1 MEVEIYMRRLWFVQ
15 SIMGNN
21 FTMKDYIIAL
31 LIIIVIGVIGCVILK
46 DK

>member
-1 MEVEIYMRRLWFVQ
+1 MRRLWFVQ
-15 SIMGNN
+15 SVMGNN

-31 LIIIVIGVIGCVILK
+31 LIIIVIGIIGCVILK

>member
-1 MEVEIYMRRLWFVQ
+1 MRRLWFVQ

-31 LIIIVIGVIGCVILK
+31 LIIIVIGLIGCVILK

>member
-1 MEVEIYMRRLWFVQ
+1 MRRLWFVQ

>member
-1 MEVEIYMRRLWFVQ
+1 MRRLWFVQ
-15 SIMGNN
+15 SVMGNN